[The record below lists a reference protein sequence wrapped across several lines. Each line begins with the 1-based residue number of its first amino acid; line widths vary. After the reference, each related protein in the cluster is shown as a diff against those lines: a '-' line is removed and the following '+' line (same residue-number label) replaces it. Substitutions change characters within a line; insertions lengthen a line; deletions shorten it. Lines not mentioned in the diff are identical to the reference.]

1 MTPNPVIRLTGVLQT
16 LEHVVFPAV
25 DPTNSLAQEQCG
37 LVLAQLRMMIGHLPW
52 IGAYHSLCFDDAA
65 TTVASLPAAEGGPA
79 TMAAAANLKR
89 ALEQARAS
97 GDPEEGF
104 HILGH
109 GIDALLRALAGDG
122 SPDYRRAAEHIIFAF
137 SKRQNLRARSWFK
150 DAGFDPA
157 PAEVPA
163 YADMITAGL

>member
-25 DPTNSLAQEQCG
+25 DSTNSLAQEQCG

-65 TTVASLPAAEGGPA
+65 ATVAALPQAEGGPA
-79 TMAAAANLKR
+79 TLAAAANLVS
-89 ALEQARAS
+89 ALDEARAS
-97 GDPEEGF
+97 GDPQEGF
-104 HILGH
+104 HTLGH
-109 GIDALLRALAGDG
+109 GMDALLRALAGDG
-122 SPDYRRAAEHIIFAF
+122 APDYRRAAERAIFAF
-137 SKRQNLRARSWFK
+137 SRRQNLRARSWFK

-163 YADMITAGL
+163 YAEMITARL

>member
-25 DPTNSLAQEQCG
+25 DATNSLAQEQCG

-52 IGAYHSLCFDDAA
+52 IGAYHALCFEDAA
-65 TTVASLPAAEGGPA
+65 ATVAALPEAHGGPA
-79 TMAAAANLKR
+79 TLAAAANLAA
-89 ALEQARAS
+89 ALGEARAS
-97 GDPEEGF
+97 GDPQEGF
-104 HILGH
+104 HTLGH
-109 GIDALLRALAGDG
+109 GIDALLRALAEDG
-122 SPDYRRAAEHIIFAF
+122 APEYRRTAERAIFAF
-137 SKRQNLRARSWFK
+137 SNRQTLRARSWFI

-157 PAEVPA
+157 PAQVPA